1 MWKAVP
7 HVSHKL
13 TKPVI
18 AATQGWVIGGA
29 ICMVMTCDLMVS
41 ADTTKFMY
49 PEAKVGVFGGLMPGI
64 VSRMP
69 HKVAME
75 LLLLGEEI
83 SVKRAYDVGF
93 VNKVVPLGEE
103 RKEARR
109 MARIIAESAPLVIRT
124 LRDFANQTLPRGPA
138 EIFVPERY
146 KLERIAGS
154 EDRKEGAAA
163 FREKR
168 RGAIQGQ
175 VRGHGRSC
183 CWSVA
188 ARWAAP
194 CWKAGWRAGSRPRMS
209 IVAEPVD
216 ALRPRTEGPALP
228 SPRPP
233 TWPETPEIVVLAVK
247 PQSMDGVL
255 PDLKRFADEGAVFL
269 SIAAGKTLKYFAS
282 HLGAT
287 AKIVRSMPNTPAAVR
302 QGISVATAARGVS
315 EAEKKRCHRAARS
328 RRPGR
333 CGSTTRP

>member
-1 MWKAVP
+1 MGLVEVESSEGITTITMTRGEKRNALNQALCDDLYDAYRGFEAGGDKVAILQADGPAFCVGADLKEPPSAMWKAVP
-7 HVSHKL
+7 HVSHAL

-18 AATQGWVIGGA
+18 SVTQGWVIGGA

-103 RKEARR
+103 RAEARR
-109 MARIIAESAPLVIRT
+109 MARIIADSAPLVIRT

-146 KLERIAGS
+146 KLEQIANS

-168 RGAIQGQ
+168 
-175 VRGHGRSC
+175 
-183 CWSVA
+183 
-188 ARWAAP
+188 
-194 CWKAGWRAGSRPRMS
+194 
-209 IVAEPVD
+209 
-216 ALRPRTEGPALP
+216 
-228 SPRPP
+228 
-233 TWPETPEIVVLAVK
+233 
-247 PQSMDGVL
+247 
-255 PDLKRFADEGAVFL
+255 
-269 SIAAGKTLKYFAS
+269 
-282 HLGAT
+282 T
-287 AKIVRSMPNTPAAVR
+287 AKF
-302 QGISVATAARGVS
+302 
-315 EAEKKRCHRAARS
+315 K
-328 RRPGR
+328 GR
-333 CGSTTRP
+333 

>member
-1 MWKAVP
+1 VGLVKVESSEGITTITMTRADKRNALNQQLCDELCDAYTAFEAGGDRVAVLQADGPAFCVGADLKDPPAAMWKAVP

-13 TKPVI
+13 SKP
-18 AATQGWVIGGA
+18 VIGGA

-83 SVKRAYDVGF
+83 SVARAYEVGF

-109 MARIIAESAPLVIRT
+109 MAKVIADSAPLVIRT

-138 EIFVPERY
+138 ENFVPERY
-146 KLERIAGS
+146 KLERIAAS

-168 RGAIQGQ
+168 
-175 VRGHGRSC
+175 
-183 CWSVA
+183 A
-188 ARWAAP
+188 ARF
-194 CWKAGWRAGSRPRMS
+194 K
-209 IVAEPVD
+209 
-216 ALRPRTEGPALP
+216 
-228 SPRPP
+228 
-233 TWPETPEIVVLAVK
+233 
-247 PQSMDGVL
+247 
-255 PDLKRFADEGAVFL
+255 
-269 SIAAGKTLKYFAS
+269 
-282 HLGAT
+282 
-287 AKIVRSMPNTPAAVR
+287 
-302 QGISVATAARGVS
+302 
-315 EAEKKRCHRAARS
+315 
-328 RRPGR
+328 GR
-333 CGSTTRP
+333 